1 MGTFELELDE
11 KYLCSLGKITANFAT
26 LEQIISFFIWNLVK
40 KDESFGEF
48 VKLESPLLYR
58 QFTEFLTSS
67 PDGLKI
73 APGKRQGQII
83 TSELS
88 FRQKIDLLSALYQ
101 DIVDKPSAVT
111 ALQKLLDRARQ
122 AEDKRNIVTHS
133 LWTMSDKKGKV
144 NRIKA
149 TARNKKQLNLQI
161 QRMSV
166 EDLESIATEI
176 SEVAYEIQT
185 SVIRFYNPSFDAGS
199 LEISI

>member
-1 MGTFELELDE
+1 
-11 KYLCSLGKITANFAT
+11 
-26 LEQIISFFIWNLVK
+26 
-40 KDESFGEF
+40 
-48 VKLESPLLYR
+48 
-58 QFTEFLTSS
+58 
-67 PDGLKI
+67 
-73 APGKRQGQII
+73 
-83 TSELS
+83 
-88 FRQKIDLLSALYQ
+88 
-101 DIVDKPSAVT
+101 
-111 ALQKLLDRARQ
+111 
-122 AEDKRNIVTHS
+122 
-133 LWTMSDKKGKV
+133 MSDKKGKV